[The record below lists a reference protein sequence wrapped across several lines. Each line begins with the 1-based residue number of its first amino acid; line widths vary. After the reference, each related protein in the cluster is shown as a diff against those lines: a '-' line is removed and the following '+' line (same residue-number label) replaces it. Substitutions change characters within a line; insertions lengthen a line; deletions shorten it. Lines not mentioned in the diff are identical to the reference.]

1 MLRSQRFQVHLSLC
15 LGTCTNRAVEV
26 QLRMLVS
33 NILWL
38 LRRFSVALSAP
49 LWLSCLDCCCYLRKI
64 QKVAHFQPHPITL
77 HPIWSPA
84 LTTLCFCRIGGFTS
98 GWENNAVSVYR
109 EYYVCY
115 NQSPGNTA
123 FPCAAL
129 LCDTAGNAVR
139 ADPVGG
145 RSHALIWSLQTV
157 ATARRCLTSPEGWE
171 RFCCTRPFVWMC
183 LHSVYVS
190 LFSVL
195 CEVFLDLLHW
205 SIFASL

>member
-1 MLRSQRFQVHLSLC
+1 MLRSQRFQFHLSLR
-15 LGTCTNRAVEV
+15 LGICTSRIVEV
-26 QLRMLVS
+26 QLRMLVA

-38 LRRFSVALSAP
+38 MRRFSKVLTVPLRLSF
-49 LWLSCLDCCCYLRKI
+49 LYCYCCLRNI
-64 QKVAHFQPHPITL
+64 QKAAHFQPRPITL

-84 LTTLCFCRIGGFTS
+84 LTTFCFRRIGRFTP
-98 GWENNAVSVYR
+98 GWENNAVSVYC

-123 FPCAAL
+123 FPCATL
-129 LCDTAGNAVR
+129 FCDTAGNSVR

-145 RSHALIWSLQTV
+145 WSHALIWSLQTV

-171 RFCCTRPFVWMC
+171 RFRYTRAFVWMC
-183 LHSVYVS
+183 LHSIYVS

-205 SIFASL
+205 SIFASS